1 MANLQLAKNLRKY
14 RKARGYTQD
23 KLSKYLNISR
33 QAYSNY
39 ERANRDPDIGL
50 LIKLCE
56 LYNVS
61 MEELI
66 IKPFNQTYIIHEAG
80 DYHFAIEE
88 GSPDSIILMQDEI
101 DLILKYRDSSSGTRA
116 MIHTLLDSANAAH

>member
-66 IKPFNQTYIIHEAG
+66 IKPFNQTYIIHELG

-101 DLILKYRDSSSGTRA
+101 DLILKYRDSSSDTRA

>member
-50 LIKLCE
+50 LIRLCE

-66 IKPFNQTYIIHEAG
+66 IKPFNQTYIIHESG
-80 DYHFAIEE
+80 GYHFAIEE

-101 DLILKYRDSSSGTRA
+101 DLILKYRDSSSDTRA

>member
-50 LIKLCE
+50 LIRLCE

-66 IKPFNQTYIIHEAG
+66 IKPFNQTYIIHESG
-80 DYHFAIEE
+80 DYHFRRKI
-88 GSPDSIILMQDEI
+88 
-101 DLILKYRDSSSGTRA
+101 
-116 MIHTLLDSANAAH
+116 

>member
-50 LIKLCE
+50 LIRLCE

-66 IKPFNQTYIIHEAG
+66 IKPFNQTYIIHESG

-88 GSPDSIILMQDEI
+88 KSNDSIILMHDEI
-101 DLILKYRDSSSGTRA
+101 DLILKYRDSSSDTRA
-116 MIHTLLDSANAAH
+116 MIHTLLDSANVSH

>member
-23 KLSKYLNISR
+23 KLGKYLNISR

-39 ERANRDPDIGL
+39 ERANRDPAIGL
-50 LIKLCE
+50 LIRLCE

-61 MEELI
+61 MVLATGGGEHRR
-66 IKPFNQTYIIHEAG
+66 TVASHV
-80 DYHFAIEE
+80 
-88 GSPDSIILMQDEI
+88 
-101 DLILKYRDSSSGTRA
+101 
-116 MIHTLLDSANAAH
+116 SA

>member
-50 LIKLCE
+50 LIRLCE

-66 IKPFNQTYIIHEAG
+66 IKPFNQTYIIHESG
-80 DYHFAIEE
+80 GYHCAIEE

-101 DLILKYRDSSSGTRA
+101 DLILKYRDSSSDTRA